1 MRLYAAD
8 DLGALRLE
16 LSSVALMGLF
26 LALMRSVNTGLESL
40 VRTLR
45 DAYIFQTAALVVF

>member
-26 LALMRSVNTGLESL
+26 LALMRSVSTGLESL

-45 DAYIFQTAALVVF
+45 DAYVFQTAALVVF